1 MAIRTYC
8 RARCSGMPLVFSTL
22 IASALA
28 LSASIANAAVVVD
41 GTRVVYPSNRREVSV
56 NLHNV
61 GTMPALVEVW
71 IDAGND
77 RSKPDDASA
86 PIVATP
92 PLFRMNAT
100 QGQTLRLIYTQAP
113 LPSDRETVFWLNVLD
128 IPPRAQA
135 DPNAPN
141 HLEMAFRHRLKIFFR
156 PVALRGD
163 PADAA
168 KAVTW
173 SIANGADG
181 PALVAHNPTPYYV
194 SFISADVAAG
204 AIHDEAHTEMVAPL
218 STSRFALS
226 RKDLAGAGPAAI
238 HYSFVNDFGAVTTGE
253 STAAVTP

>member
-92 PLFRMNAT
+92 PLFRMNPS
-100 QGQTLRLIYTQAP
+100 QGQTLRLIYTQAA
-113 LPSDRETVFWLNVLD
+113 LPADRESVFWLNVLD
-128 IPPRAQA
+128 IPPREK
-135 DPNAPN
+135 PNPDAPN
-141 HLEMAFRHRLKIFFR
+141 HLEMAFRHRLKIFYR
-156 PVALRGD
+156 PAGMKGD
-163 PADAA
+163 AATAA
-168 KAVTW
+168 KAVVWTVTH
-173 SIANGADG
+173 GADG
-181 PALVAHNPTPYYV
+181 SALVARNPTPF
-194 SFISADVAAG
+194 FISLVSADVTAG
-204 AIHDEAHTEMVAPL
+204 AMQDHAHTDMLPPQS
-218 STSRFALS
+218 STRLALS
-226 RKDLAGAGPAAI
+226 RADFHGPATVK
-238 HYSFVNDFGAVTTGE
+238 YSFINDFGSVVNGSANAD
-253 STAAVTP
+253 AAP